1 MRSVRRHTAALN
13 LPTLRLEGGLFLP
26 DVLAKAAHGSAR
38 LQTEADYRLP
48 KGLQFKD
55 EIGRAFQIACAQW
68 RSFAPLLERADYDPQ
83 HAAASFI
90 TELLRDAL
98 AYPSVGAS
106 SGITLGEGSE
116 ARHYPITHWAS
127 APGAGDAGPGLP
139 IVVAPHTLGLDEPD
153 ARFAIAGSG
162 SRKKTAFQLAQELL
176 NASPAHQ
183 WALVSNGKT
192 LRLLR
197 DAATLTRP
205 SYLEIDL
212 QDLLAGQRLA
222 EFAFAWRLLHASRAG
237 LLGVG
242 AGQGA
247 SADAA
252 VPPASAWEAWR
263 EAGQEEGTRVRNGLR
278 AGVTQALLTLG
289 QGFVQHPA
297 NQALRQALQDGSL
310 SPQDYFA
317 QLLRLIYR
325 CIFTFSVEERGLIPA
340 QPTAQEAQDHPAA
353 ARAKAAA
360 AQAYASGYA
369 LARLRDLA
377 LRRRARTRFDDLW
390 QAVKIVFHGLGQGQP
405 RLGLP
410 ALGGLF
416 AAHQCPH
423 LDAAQLTNADLLAA
437 MHALRWAPTPGG
449 GPLAPIDYRNMGTE
463 ELGSVYES
471 LLELVPEVDLPARRF
486 GFVGLTSEG
495 STAGNDRK
503 LTGSYYT
510 PDSLVQELIRSALDP
525 VIAQRLAQNP
535 AQPVEALLAIRVI
548 DPACGSGHFL
558 LAAARRLAE
567 KLAQLRA
574 PEGAVTPQAYR
585 HALREVV
592 GRCIFGVDRNPMAI
606 ELARTALWLE
616 GFEEGRPLGFLD
628 HHLQVGD
635 ALLGLTDLQALERG
649 IAKDAF
655 KPLSG
660 DDKEVCKALAKT
672 NAAALKQL
680 AKDVQ
685 SGQQLLAFA
694 AGTGLQALQALEA
707 LGADTPEDVAAQE
720 RTYHQICEQLAHS
733 PLALAADLA
742 VGAYLLPKTPD
753 SAAMVPTSETL
764 HLALTAQH
772 RLADSAHPHSA
783 AVAAARAACQQ
794 ARVLHWP
801 LAFAQ
806 VFAAGGFDCVL
817 GNPPWERIKLQ
828 EEEFFA
834 TRHPAVANASNKAER
849 SRYIEALR
857 LGTLA
862 QQLAS
867 NAGHPPLGGESEA
880 EQRLYAEF
888 ISARRTAEATSLFMH
903 VDGGEGGRYLLTG
916 VGDVNTYALFA
927 ETILQITAPTGR
939 AGFIVPTGIA
949 TDDSTKAYFGHITQS
964 GRLVSLYDIENR
976 SKLFAAVDSR
986 MKFCLITLGQA
997 EAAEFVCF
1005 AEQVAQL
1012 ADPRRRFTLTPDEFR
1027 LINPN
1032 TLTCPVFRSGRDAE
1046 LTKKLYRAAPVLI
1059 REAVWAGE
1067 GKQAKLV
1074 SPEVNP
1080 WGISFMAMIH
1090 MSGDSGLFKNEPAP
1104 DRLPLYEAKLVHQFD
1119 HRWATY
1125 TPDGDSRDLTLAEKQ
1140 DPSRSVIPRYWVSAR
1155 EVWLRVST
1163 LPEGLRKALQTGNAE
1178 AALLCATQLL
1188 FGWHLH
1194 DARQHNPAVGTY
1206 TAWQAFVRQYPY
1218 ASAVAPVSLGLCGN
1232 NPPSFQPMNENY
1244 LPAEGTVEVFMSTE
1258 RHSTAWYAVDSQAEQ
1273 TMLAHTARQRHL
1285 SAPAAPLQAADDV
1298 LALAE
1303 QWLQQSCPPWLMGW
1317 RDITNATNERTVIA
1331 SVLPLAGVNHKTPLF
1346 FAKAAPSIGHCA
1358 ALLGNF
1364 DSLVLD
1370 YVARQKVGGTSLT
1383 YFYLKQLPFLP
1394 PDRYTEADLA
1404 FIVPRVLELTYTA
1417 HDLASWARDLG
1428 HNGPPFPFAPERR
1441 AQLRAELDA
1450 YYARLYGL
1458 TRDELRYILDPADVL
1473 GEDYPSETFRVL
1485 KNKELR
1491 EFGEYRTQR
1500 LVLAAWDAGEVA
1512 AVT

>member
-1 MRSVRRHTAALN
+1 V
-13 LPTLRLEGGLFLP
+13 
-26 DVLAKAAHGSAR
+26 
-38 LQTEADYRLP
+38 
-48 KGLQFKD
+48 
-55 EIGRAFQIACAQW
+55 
-68 RSFAPLLERADYDPQ
+68 
-83 HAAASFI
+83 
-90 TELLRDAL
+90 
-98 AYPSVGAS
+98 
-106 SGITLGEGSE
+106 
-116 ARHYPITHWAS
+116 
-127 APGAGDAGPGLP
+127 
-139 IVVAPHTLGLDEPD
+139 
-153 ARFAIAGSG
+153 
-162 SRKKTAFQLAQELL
+162 
-176 NASPAHQ
+176 HQ

-205 SYLEIDL
+205 SYLEFDL

-222 EFAFAWRLLHASRAG
+222 EFAFAWRLLHATRAPIFPSPLAG
-237 LLGVG
+237 EG
-242 AGQGA
+242 AGERG
-247 SADAA
+247 
-252 VPPASAWEAWR
+252 PAPTHCAWEAWR

-340 QPTAQEAQDHPAA
+340 QPTAEEAQADPVS

-390 QAVKIVFHGLGQGQP
+390 QAVKIGFHGLGQGQP

-525 VIAQRLAQNP
+525 VITQRLAQNP
-535 AQPVEALLAIRVI
+535 AQPVDALLAIRVI

-574 PEGAVTPQAYR
+574 PEGAVTPPAYR

-694 AGTGLQALQALEA
+694 TDTGLQALQALEA
-707 LGADTPEDVAAQE
+707 LGADTPADVAAQE
-720 RTYHQICEQLAHS
+720 RAYHQICEQLAHS

-742 VGAYLLPKTPD
+742 VGAYLLPKTPAT
-753 SAAMVPTSETL
+753 AALVATSETL
-764 HLALTAQH
+764 HLALTAPH
-772 RLADSAHPHSA
+772 RLADSTHPQHA
-783 AVAAARAACQQ
+783 AVAAARAACQE

-849 SRYIEALR
+849 SRYIDALR
-857 LGTLA
+857 QGTLA

-867 NAGHPPLGGESEA
+867 SAGHPPLGSESEA

-888 ISARRTAEATSLFMH
+888 ISARRTAEASSVFMH
-903 VDGGEGGRYLLTG
+903 VDGGEGGRYPLTG

-927 ETILQITAPTGR
+927 ETMLHITAPTGR

-949 TDDSTKAYFGHITQS
+949 TDDSTKAFFGHITQS

-976 SKLFAAVDSR
+976 EALFASVHRSF
-986 MKFCLITLGQA
+986 KFCLLTLGQA
-997 EAAEFVCF
+997 EAAEFVCY
-1005 AEQVAQL
+1005 AGQVTQL
-1012 ADPRRRFTLTPDEFR
+1012 ADPRRRFTLTPEEFR

-1080 WGISFMAMIH
+1080 WGISFMRQLDMAN
-1090 MSGDSGLFKNEPAP
+1090 DSGLFHNEPAP
-1104 DRLPLYEAKLVHQFD
+1104 GRLPLYEAKLIHQFD

-1125 TPDGDSRDLTLAEKQ
+1125 TPEGDSRDLTLAEKQ
-1140 DPSRSVIPRYWVSAR
+1140 DPAHTVTPRYWVSAR

-1206 TAWQAFVRQYPY
+1206 TAWQAFVRQHPY

-1232 NPPSFQPMNENY
+1232 NPAVLEPLSDHY
-1244 LPAEGTVEVFMSTE
+1244 LPGQGTVEVFMSTE
-1258 RHSTAWYAVDSQAEQ
+1258 FRQSGWFAVDAQAEQ
-1273 TMLAHTARQRHL
+1273 AVLAHTARQRHL
-1285 SAPAAPLQAADDV
+1285 SAPAAPLQNADDV

-1331 SVLPLAGVNHKTPLF
+1331 SVLPLAGVGNKIPLF
-1346 FAKAAPSIGHCA
+1346 MMDSQEVEPKRAAA
-1358 ALLGNF
+1358 FLGNLTALVF
-1364 DSLVLD
+1364 DF
-1370 YVARQKVGGTSLT
+1370 VARQKIGGTTLN
-1383 YFYLKQLPFLP
+1383 YFYIKQFPVLP

-1404 FIVPRVLELTYTA
+1404 YIVPRVLELTYTA
-1417 HDLASWARDLG
+1417 YDLAGWARSLG

-1473 GEDYPSETFRVL
+1473 GDDYPSETFRVL

-1491 EFGEYRTQR
+1491 DFGEYRTQR